1 MKKDTCF
8 GTTGKRDVAFY
19 ARHIEQVI
27 ASDMRAQANKYV
39 ASLSNQE
46 GQEPGLETEGKAYK
60 LLRVSI
66 GGHNMDSSYDNPSY
80 RCPQN

>member
-19 ARHIEQVI
+19 ARDIEQAN
-27 ASDMRAQANKYV
+27 ASDMRAQASKYV
-39 ASLSNQE
+39 ASLSSQE

-60 LLRVSI
+60 LLRVSKNW
-66 GGHNMDSSYDNPSY
+66 GPRYGPKL
-80 RCPQN
+80 R